1 MTRSADDHRRALAA
15 MCRIAASLTAQL
27 AEQAGLTEQA
37 AVLRR
42 AIEAACEPV
51 AGVEREPL
59 PGVIVAPETLRT
71 VRPGER
77 SVAPR
82 AALSSTP
89 PRDLPTPKQYEAQWE
104 GGTAPDIA
112 EMMRKAREQ
121 PPDRRLPKEADE

>member
-1 MTRSADDHRRALAA
+1 MTRSQDDHRRALAA
-15 MCRIAASLTAQL
+15 MCRITASLTAQL

-51 AGVEREPL
+51 AGVEGDPL
-59 PGVIVAPETLRT
+59 PGVVVTETLRT

-82 AALSSTP
+82 AALSPTP
-89 PRDLPTPKQYEAQWE
+89 PRSLPSPHDYEVN
-104 GGTAPDIA
+104 GPAPDIA
-112 EMMRKAREQ
+112 EMMRKARETKQ
-121 PPDRRLPKEADE
+121 DPRLPVERDE

>member
-1 MTRSADDHRRALAA
+1 MNADDHRRALAA

-59 PGVIVAPETLRT
+59 PGVVVTETLRT
-71 VRPGER
+71 VRPGG

-82 AALSSTP
+82 AALSPTP
-89 PRDLPTPKQYEAQWE
+89 PRALPTPKQYEAQWE

-121 PPDRRLPKEADE
+121 PPDRRLPKESDE